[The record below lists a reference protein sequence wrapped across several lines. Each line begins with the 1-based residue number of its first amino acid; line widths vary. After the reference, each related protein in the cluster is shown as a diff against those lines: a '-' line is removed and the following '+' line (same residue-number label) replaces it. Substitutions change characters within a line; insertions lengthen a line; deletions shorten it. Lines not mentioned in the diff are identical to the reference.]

1 MVLARLRKQGAGP
14 LVACQRRTVVSGPY
28 AALLPR
34 RYSGRGP
41 LPAAKRHR
49 QPMAGQSRSR
59 GSCSVGC
66 SRVVP
71 LSFDLRFVCAFLHS
85 VRYHICKNDILK
97 ANEQI
102 SMQISA
108 IGTRSE
114 GTK

>member
-59 GSCSVGC
+59 GSCSVGEAKAFAI
-66 SRVVP
+66 SI
-71 LSFDLRFVCAFLHS
+71 SFMFMFMNNKHQHEV
-85 VRYHICKNDILK
+85 
-97 ANEQI
+97 
-102 SMQISA
+102 
-108 IGTRSE
+108 E
-114 GTK
+114 GVA